1 MPDFTSSELQIIKA
15 AMTQVFQN
23 KGNVQP
29 ELNKTPVTAPVLL
42 ANQTAKVEELKA
54 GSGDACVGTR
64 IWYSVADVTTVPEI
78 SSTVVNSSCDLTEGT
93 GLSTAH
99 VDYDFNVFLKQV
111 IELNDKDCNNL
122 FKFPER
128 VAELL
133 LHKQS
138 LMVQAFNNHV
148 ISELEA
154 NKTTAT
160 TSELVDN
167 VAVVANDYTITGAE
181 YWTGDKVQETIAIFD
196 QLADKHGLGE
206 YLVICGRSLKVA
218 ATIASFNGGNVGTTE
233 DGASVA
239 FSRSQL
245 FWDTRNLDTVV
256 GAEVVYLVD
265 PRAYASYFYAEYPEQ
280 GEELGDDKQT
290 VVFSLPL
297 QYYNNFAQDNTNVS
311 TLEFAEMGA
320 LMPAKIDVRYQKK
333 CDATTSK
340 YGKPSLK
347 HFWEL
352 DLVALFELAPNDG
365 ANTGIVKVVKA

>member
-1 MPDFTSSELQIIKA
+1 MPNFTASVIPIIRA

-29 ELNKTPVTAPVLL
+29 ELNKTPITAPVLL

-64 IWYSVADVTTVPEI
+64 IWYSVADNTALPTV
-78 SSTVVNSSCDLTEGT
+78 SGTAVNGTCDLTT
-93 GLSTAH
+93 GDSLSTES
-99 VDYDFNVFLKQV
+99 VDYDFNVFIKDV
-111 IELNDKDCNNL
+111 IALNDKDCDNY

-160 TSELVDN
+160 GTELVDN
-167 VAVVANDYTITGAE
+167 VAVVAGDYTITGAD

-218 ATIASFNGGNVGTTE
+218 STIASFNGGNVGTTQY
-233 DGASVA
+233 GTSVA

-245 FWDTRNLDTVV
+245 FWDTRNLDTVI
-256 GAEVVYLVD
+256 GAEVVYLID

-290 VVFSLPL
+290 VIFSLPL
-297 QYYNNFAQDNTNVS
+297 QYYNNFAMDNSNVS
-311 TLEFAEMGA
+311 TLQFAEMGA

-333 CDATTSK
+333 CDVSNTK
-340 YGKPSLK
+340 YGKPSLN
-347 HFWEL
+347 HLWEL

-365 ANTGIVKVVKA
+365 AETGIVKVVKA